1 MQRLLWFLPTGVLLL
16 FDRLL
21 KMWATCALPVSR
33 PQPLIGNA
41 IRLSRIHNT
50 GGAFGLFPGNPTLF
64 IAISSIIAAG
74 LLILLLSDWARGWWM
89 RAGLAILLA
98 GAVGNLIDRALY
110 GFVID
115 FFEIRGFPVFNL
127 ADSCVTVGAGL
138 IILSV
143 LFGGEHHRSR
153 RQADHV

>member
-1 MQRLLWFLPTGVLLL
+1 MERLLWLLPTAVLLL

-21 KMWATCALPVSR
+21 KMWAACALTLGR
-33 PQPLIGNA
+33 PEPLVGSA

-50 GGAFGLFPGNPTLF
+50 GGAFGLFPGNPAVF
-64 IAISSIIAAG
+64 IAISSLIAAT
-74 LLILLLSDWARGWWM
+74 LLVLLVSRWVKGWWM
-89 RAGLAILLA
+89 RAGLAVLLA

-115 FFEIRGFPVFNL
+115 FFEIRGLFVFNL
-127 ADSCVTVGAGL
+127 ADACVTVGAGL
-138 IILSV
+138 IVLHV
-143 LFGGEHHRSR
+143 LFGGERHRSR